1 MPKPLPP
8 TMVSESV
15 LRTMGRAVGAGVL
28 GPLSSVR
35 TKPPSGAM
43 RVSSSSGAA
52 SPTFASA
59 ENGSS
64 SIWSSHSSCLA
75 DLEDWERVAD
85 EAPFWDEEVKGD
97 RHVFGS
103 APSREEA
110 EDAVSTLRQML
121 APVVFPHI
129 VNYEPKLVDYN
140 HSEAID
146 NNIAQMNMIYNSSS
160 ESIDELCH
168 PDWIEPAMQAYSLD
182 ISNYKER
189 QNALDALQLFNANA
203 TLQSMVVSISS
214 DKAVWDAVM
223 NNKTVQELKKTFLEG
238 PSETESSETG
248 SSEEHLDT
256 NTGPLGWMFQNAKTK
271 LMEFIDKITKLA
283 KQMFLFHKNE
293 TDGND
298 AFEDAVRSSLL
309 VSVFVFVIVIMKRL
323 QTA

>member
-8 TMVSESV
+8 TMVSGSV
-15 LRTMGRAVGAGVL
+15 LRAMGRAVGGGVL

-64 SIWSSHSSCLA
+64 SIWSSHSGCLA

-85 EAPFWDEEVKGD
+85 EAPLWDEEVKED

-121 APVVFPHI
+121 GPVVFPHI
-129 VNYEPKLVDYN
+129 VNYEPKLEDYDS
-140 HSEAID
+140 SEAID
-146 NNIAQMNMIYNSSS
+146 KNIAQMNMIYNSSS
-160 ESIDELCH
+160 ESTDELCH
-168 PDWIEPAMQAYSLD
+168 PDWIEPSMQVYSSD

-203 TLQSMVVSISS
+203 TLQRMVVSISS
-214 DKAVWDAVM
+214 DEAVWDAVM

-238 PSETESSETG
+238 ASESSETG
-248 SSEEHLDT
+248 SSEERVDT
-256 NTGPLGWMFQNAKTK
+256 NTGPLGWMFENAKTK
-271 LMEFIDKITKLA
+271 LIEFIDKITRLA
-283 KQMFLFHKNE
+283 KQMFLFQKNE

-309 VSVFVFVIVIMKRL
+309 VSIFVFVIVIMKRL
-323 QTA
+323 QTAS